1 MNNNKQSSFDRES
14 FFLGLL
20 IGVLVGTMIV
30 IADVLWF

>member
-1 MNNNKQSSFDRES
+1 MSNQQTSFDRES

-20 IGVLVGTMIV
+20 IGVLAGTMIV